1 MKKEVYYT
9 TYDSKEMSISLYY
22 EPLDT
27 PKNYPLIIF
36 FFGGGWMNGTTEH
49 FKPQALEL
57 IKDGFMVALV
67 DYRVYNMHHTTIDTA
82 LKDAFYSLKYLS
94 DYSDELSI
102 NRNQVILAGGSA
114 GGHLAISCILLNQV
128 KHDFQIKGVG
138 LFNGVI
144 DTSQEGYQSLA
155 STEQPFDPII
165 FSPFHHLKAGLPPL
179 LLMQGTADTVMPY
192 HRTVTFVENCKALG
206 NDVTLISYPDRKHGF
221 FNQRPTT
228 KIEDY
233 EDTLAHFTAFAKQHT
248 ATIH

>member
-1 MKKEVYYT
+1 MRNDIYYT
-9 TYDSKEMSISLYY
+9 TYDNQQLPIELYY
-22 EPLDT
+22 EEET
-27 PKNYPLIIF
+27 KHSYPLIIF
-36 FFGGGWMNGTTEH
+36 FFGGGWMNGSTDHFRPQTES
-49 FKPQALEL
+49 L
-57 IKDGFMVALV
+57 IKEGFMVALV
-67 DYRVYNMHHTTIDTA
+67 DYRTYNKNHTTVDIA
-82 LKDAFYSLKYLS
+82 MKDAFYSLKHLS
-94 DYSDELSI
+94 DHHNELMI
-102 NRNQVILAGGSA
+102 DPDHVILAGGSA

-128 KHDFQIKGVG
+128 KHSFQIKGVG